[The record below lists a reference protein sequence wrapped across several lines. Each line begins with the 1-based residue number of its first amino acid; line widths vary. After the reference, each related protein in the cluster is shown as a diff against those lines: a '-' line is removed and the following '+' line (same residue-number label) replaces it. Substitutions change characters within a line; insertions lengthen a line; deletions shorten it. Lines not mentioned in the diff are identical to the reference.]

1 MNITVLG
8 SGGWG
13 TAAALLLN
21 HNGHA
26 VTLWSHDA
34 KKAEILAKSRENPLL
49 PAVRIPER
57 ISVTNDLSCLKT
69 AELVVFAAPSFA
81 LRSIAK
87 QAVPYIVP
95 DTILVSLTKG
105 IEEGTHLRM
114 SEIIR
119 EETGR
124 KCPVAVL
131 SGPSHAEEVAL
142 SLPTG
147 CVAASEDQRVA
158 EAVQKAFMNDVF
170 RVYTHDDVVGVELAG
185 ALKNVA
191 ALCCGVCDGAGL
203 GDNTKALL
211 MTRALTEMSRL
222 AETMGGRKET
232 LAGLA
237 GVGDLIVT
245 CTSMHSRNRR
255 CGILIGQGKTPE
267 KAVREIGAV
276 VEGYFACRGAHELAE
291 KYGVE
296 MPICAAVY
304 EVLYHGAAVKPAI
317 KALMQRLPRRESDS
331 SWV

>member
-34 KKAEILAKSRENPLL
+34 KKAGALAQSRENPLL
-49 PAVRIPER
+49 PSVRIPEH
-57 ISVTNDLSCLKT
+57 ISVTNDLNCLKM
-69 AELVVFAAPSFA
+69 AELVVFASPSFA
-81 LRSIAK
+81 LRGIAK
-87 QAVPYIVP
+87 QAAPYIAP
-95 DTILVSLTKG
+95 GALLVSLTKG

-119 EETGR
+119 EETGG

-131 SGPSHAEEVAL
+131 SGPSHAEEVARAI
-142 SLPTG
+142 PTG
-147 CVAASEDQRVA
+147 CVAASEDQCVA
-158 EAVQKAFMNDVF
+158 EAVQKTFMNDVF
-170 RVYTHDDVVGVELAG
+170 RVYTHDDAVGVEIAG

-222 AETMGGRKET
+222 AEKLGGRKET

-267 KAVREIGAV
+267 EAVREVGAV
-276 VEGYFACRGAHELAE
+276 VEGYFAAKNAYELAGE
-291 KYGVE
+291 LGVE
-296 MPICAAVY
+296 MPICAAVCA
-304 EVLYHGAAVKPAI
+304 VLYRGAEIRPTI